1 MKISSDF
8 SELLRIFNED
18 GVRYLVVGGHAV
30 MRYTEPRYTKDL
42 DLWVDPTPKNAQR
55 VYRALRR
62 FGAPLAGIRAG
73 HFTDRDLVF
82 QVGVAPIRV
91 DILMDVPALSFG
103 YQTQVSTAEKLYTLQ

>member
-8 SELLRIFNED
+8 SELLRIFNEG

-55 VYRALRR
+55 VSRALRR
-62 FGAPLAGIRAG
+62 FGAPLTRIRAE
-73 HFTDRDLVF
+73 HFTDGDLS
-82 QVGVAPIRV
+82 GSPPSE
-91 DILMDVPALSFG
+91 LTS
-103 YQTQVSTAEKLYTLQ
+103 